1 MKKIL
6 MVVLLLVGIA
16 LAGGGYYMFY
26 LKPEQEAAEAA
37 KQQAEKVVPKPT
49 PIDKPKPAP
58 LPPVPEV
65 TDYYVSPERLG
76 VREHPALTAYIESD
90 LYRGEKVHILEKRD
104 GWGRIS
110 PYYVYKEGEEEVAEW
125 VPMDQL
131 LEVPPTITKAERIKT
146 ISSYIEGSD
155 DFKQYFDVFIKTT
168 DDLIKEGICLPP
180 DFEELKGWV
189 KSVRYSDDVY
199 FVYCGGLKQ
208 ANKIYLNV
216 NTGNIFYR

>member
-6 MVVLLLVGIA
+6 MVILLLVGIA

-26 LKPEQEAAEAA
+26 LKPEQDAA
-37 KQQAEKVVPKPT
+37 KLAEQQTPLPVEQSQPEPMPIPTPVAEK
-49 PIDKPKPAP
+49 
-58 LPPVPEV
+58 
-65 TDYYVSPERLG
+65 TDYYVSPEKLG
-76 VREHPALTAYIESD
+76 VREMPDKSAFIESI
-90 LYRGEKVHILEKRD
+90 LYRGDKVHILEKRD

-110 PYYVYKEGEEEVAEW
+110 PFYVYNEGGPEVAEW
-125 VPMDQL
+125 IPMDAL
-131 LEVPPTITKAERIKT
+131 LEVPPTITKQERIKT
-146 ISSYIEGSD
+146 ISSYVEGSD
-155 DFKQYFDVFIKTT
+155 DFKQYFDVFIQTT

-189 KSVRYSDDVY
+189 KSVKYEQDVY

-216 NTGNIFYR
+216 QTGNIFYK

>member
-26 LKPEQEAAEAA
+26 LKPEQDAARAA
-37 KQQAEKVVPKPT
+37 KQKAEQRVPLVQEKVTT
-49 PIDKPKPAP
+49 PEIP
-58 LPPVPEV
+58 PPVPEV

-76 VREHPALTAYIESD
+76 IREHPNMSAFIESE
-90 LYRGEKVHILEKRD
+90 LYRGDKVHILEKRD

-110 PYYVYKEGEEEVAEW
+110 PYYVYKEGEDEVAEW
-125 VPMDQL
+125 IPMDQL

-146 ISSYIEGSD
+146 ISSYIEESD

-168 DDLIKEGICLPP
+168 DDLIREGICLPP

-189 KSVRYSDDVY
+189 KSVRYSEDVY
-199 FVYCGGLKQ
+199 FVYCGGIKQ

-216 NTGNIFYR
+216 NTGKIFYR

>member
-6 MVVLLLVGIA
+6 MVILLLVGIA

-26 LKPEQEAAEAA
+26 LKPEQDAA
-37 KQQAEKVVPKPT
+37 KLAQQQSSPPVELSQTEPT
-49 PIDKPKPAP
+49 PIPAA
-58 LPPVPEV
+58 VAER
-65 TDYYVSPERLG
+65 TDYYVSPEKLG
-76 VREHPALTAYIESD
+76 VREKPDNSAFIESV
-90 LYRGEKVHILEKRD
+90 LYRGDKVHILEKRD

-110 PYYVYKEGEEEVAEW
+110 PFYVYNEGGPEVAEW
-125 VPMDQL
+125 IPMDAL
-131 LEVPPTITKAERIKT
+131 LEVPPTITKQERIKT
-146 ISSYIEGSD
+146 ISSYVEGSD
-155 DFKQYFDVFIKTT
+155 DFKQHFDVFIQTT

-189 KSVRYSDDVY
+189 KSVKYDQDVY

-216 NTGNIFYR
+216 QTGKVFYK

>member
-6 MVVLLLVGIA
+6 MVILLLVGIA

-26 LKPEQEAAEAA
+26 LKPEQDAA
-37 KQQAEKVVPKPT
+37 KLAQQQSSPPVELSQTEPT
-49 PIDKPKPAP
+49 PIPAA
-58 LPPVPEV
+58 VAER
-65 TDYYVSPERLG
+65 TDYYVSPEKLG
-76 VREHPALTAYIESD
+76 VREKPDNSAFIESV
-90 LYRGEKVHILEKRD
+90 LYRGDKVHILEKRD

-110 PYYVYKEGEEEVAEW
+110 PFYVYSEGGPEVAEW
-125 VPMDQL
+125 IPMDAL
-131 LEVPPTITKAERIKT
+131 LEVPPTITKQERIKT
-146 ISSYIEGSD
+146 ISSYVEGSD
-155 DFKQYFDVFIKTT
+155 DFKQHFDVFIQTT

-189 KSVRYSDDVY
+189 KSVKYDQDVY

-216 NTGNIFYR
+216 QTGKVFYK